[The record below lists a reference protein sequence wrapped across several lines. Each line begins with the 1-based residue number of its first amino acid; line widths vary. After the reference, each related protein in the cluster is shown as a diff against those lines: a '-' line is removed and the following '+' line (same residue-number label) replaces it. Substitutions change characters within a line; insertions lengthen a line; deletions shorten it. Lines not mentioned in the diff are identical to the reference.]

1 MEVMRNSTL
10 QADSVGLAAL
20 SAGLARYLAE
30 ENAGSNLV
38 FSPLSIYAA
47 LALLAAGARGD
58 TLDEILRI
66 VGARSRVE
74 LEEIVAH
81 MTTGALED
89 QSDSGGPRVAFASG
103 IWSDLTQPLKPGFR
117 EAVVGKYK
125 AEAST
130 VDFINDAEAARGQ
143 INEWIAQATSNLI
156 GSIFGPGS
164 ITPLTRVV
172 LGNAMYFKGKW
183 VEPFDKKDTR
193 NKLFHQL
200 DGRTV
205 EVPFMQS
212 WDPQFIAVHKGFK
225 VLKLRYQMAQSQD
238 AHNGLPTLA
247 GMISSRPG
255 FLHEHMPKTMIR
267 RNKIQLPKFKLSFES
282 SIVTILKKLGLQL
295 SFGNQADFS
304 HMVDHAESGLPMV
317 LSDVIHKAVIEVN
330 EEGTKAVA
338 FTMMRIFEGSSQTP
352 SRQPPRVNFVADHPF
367 AYFIVEEVTGAV
379 VFAGHVLDPSREN

>member
-1 MEVMRNSTL
+1 
-10 QADSVGLAAL
+10 
-20 SAGLARYLAE
+20 
-30 ENAGSNLV
+30 
-38 FSPLSIYAA
+38 
-47 LALLAAGARGD
+47 
-58 TLDEILRI
+58 
-66 VGARSRVE
+66 
-74 LEEIVAH
+74 

-143 INEWIAQATSNLI
+143 INEWIAQATCNLI
-156 GSIFGPGS
+156 DSIFGPGS

-172 LGNAMYFKGKW
+172 LGNAMYFNGKW
-183 VEPFDKKDTR
+183 VQPFDKKDTR

-238 AHNGLPTLA
+238 YAKVSSDRNKRTKVSFMRTQFSMCIFLPDAHDGLPNLA

-255 FLHEHMPKTMIR
+255 FLHEHMPKMMIR
-267 RNKIQLPKFKLSFES
+267 VNKFRVPKFKLSFES

-295 SFGNQADFS
+295 SFGDQADFLD
-304 HMVDHAESGLPMV
+304 MVEHAESGLPMV

-330 EEGTKAVA
+330 EEGTKAAA

-352 SRQPPRVNFVADHPF
+352 SRQPPRVDFVADHPF
-367 AYFIVEEVTGAV
+367 AYFIVEEATGAV

>member
-20 SAGLARYLAE
+20 SAGLARYPTE

-66 VGARSRVE
+66 VGARSRAE

-89 QSDSGGPRVAFASG
+89 QPDSGGPRVAFASG

-130 VDFINDAEAARGQ
+130 VDFINDAETARGQ

-172 LGNAMYFKGKW
+172 LCNAMYFKGKW

-193 NKLFHQL
+193 NKAF
-200 DGRTV
+200 
-205 EVPFMQS
+205 
-212 WDPQFIAVHKGFK
+212 PQ
-225 VLKLRYQMAQSQD
+225 
-238 AHNGLPTLA
+238 A
-247 GMISSRPG
+247 GWPHR
-255 FLHEHMPKTMIR
+255 
-267 RNKIQLPKFKLSFES
+267 
-282 SIVTILKKLGLQL
+282 
-295 SFGNQADFS
+295 
-304 HMVDHAESGLPMV
+304 
-317 LSDVIHKAVIEVN
+317 
-330 EEGTKAVA
+330 
-338 FTMMRIFEGSSQTP
+338 
-352 SRQPPRVNFVADHPF
+352 
-367 AYFIVEEVTGAV
+367 
-379 VFAGHVLDPSREN
+379 